1 MSGLTNLE
9 QMIAQMEPEL
19 MEGEWAFCS
28 VSGPLSQYLE
38 LQPLASLQEKEGL
51 TLIVPQSQASSPLLA
66 DVEVLGPY
74 RQITLNVHSSL
85 EAVGLTAAFATA
97 LTQQGISANVVAGF
111 YHDHIFVASD
121 KADAALQAL
130 QALSSGT

>member
-9 QMIAQMEPEL
+9 QMIAQMKPEL
-19 MEGEWAFCS
+19 MAGEWAFCS

-51 TLIVPQSQASSPLLA
+51 TLIVPQSQASSQLLA